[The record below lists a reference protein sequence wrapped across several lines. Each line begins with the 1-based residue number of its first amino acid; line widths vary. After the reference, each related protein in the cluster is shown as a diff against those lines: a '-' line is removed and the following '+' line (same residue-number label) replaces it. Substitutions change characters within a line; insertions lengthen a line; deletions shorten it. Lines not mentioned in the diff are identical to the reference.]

1 MRLYFSPPLGCDM
14 KGRYIKVD
22 RPQTPRALSSAV
34 ITKENVLRPA
44 GCRSVFLKN
53 IPYDTS
59 EAEVTEVFKVC
70 GPITNVRLAVW
81 GNTKQLK
88 GFGYVDFK
96 REDSAEIAVKKS
108 GQLTLS
114 GRPVIIDF
122 ETGAP
127 KKSFRKPDGKIWTK
141 SDSQFSQKPRKP

>member
-1 MRLYFSPPLGCDM
+1 VRHAGN
-14 KGRYIKVD
+14 GRVQAHCAQRVLANAD
-22 RPQTPRALSSAV
+22 RIAKT
-34 ITKENVLRPA
+34 NVTRPA
-44 GCRSVFLKN
+44 GCRSVFVKN
-53 IPYDTS
+53 IPYDTT
-59 EAEVTEVFKVC
+59 EADMTQAFMVC

-108 GQLTLS
+108 GQLAVK

-127 KKSFRKPDGKIWTK
+127 KKSFKKVVVNK
-141 SDSQFSQKPRKP
+141 

>member
-1 MRLYFSPPLGCDM
+1 M

-22 RPQTPRALSSAV
+22 RPQTPRALSSTV
-34 ITKENVLRPA
+34 NTKENVLRPA

-141 SDSQFSQKPRKP
+141 SDSQFSQKPRKI